1 MLTAGDN
8 TGEDHVYDT
17 LLNENTIDE
26 SIINDGSIIQTILRQ
41 LHKAEKQLSDYDIF
55 TQRPL
60 KESIDKL
67 RSLLPR
73 DKDGNIEYPDPGSV
87 DYKGM
92 YDIFTQADLRRRI
105 DRIYRTLGTSHGSKL
120 VEPFSFTYG
129 TDKKDEKTYYSAEE
143 LKKPLKLILKE
154 LVRDNKALVALKE
167 KLEEKKVVYRKA
179 FKEHDDI
186 NSSEVK
192 KADEAVR
199 AININIGK
207 RLNDIRLGNEKRLKL
222 KEAIAIFE
230 RKDPDTLREIFGL
243 KDYIE
248 NIKVIIDYLTKMEKE
263 DDNHFKYTKEL
274 IKFMDDNK
282 IEIDLSKEA
291 DYPSKINRLKKLI
304 DEIKETIKIIKVK
317 DPDVGGY
324 ERVSYSDTSDFNFK
338 EQYKRF
344 IKLVQDK
351 SVSIAGYFDGD
362 RILFRP
368 TQNIDNFKKGVIYKG
383 TVRGSIRVKALRQI
397 NVVTDFNEGILLLL
411 KFKDFFNH
419 IKQAGKDPKNYVFCV
434 NTAKKF
440 NMDKALATATT
451 NPEGVIVDILGFG
464 TGANA
469 KNPDGIP
476 NNQYN
481 DHILSDFKYPVKK
494 EFVVAEK
501 SSDGGTNYG
510 GVNYD
515 EGDIVIV
522 NGSHYFTAWK
532 GDNYYMAGE
541 IQQALHDK
549 LVVEFTFPQK
559 GVDKDSEGN
568 PIDRHPYTKTFD
580 VDYKHIVCKTKDDT
594 ILGRRLETDEIQ
606 EVFSESSR
614 QSPMDYHN
622 KLITAMVKKKIK
634 YIFKH
639 EVMNDPKIKAN
650 RKSLISTHL
659 KSYKMIN
666 YLTKQM
672 INIVVVVGSLNKKW
686 GYVSDYK
693 DEHLAKA
700 EIFNNNPEVVQH
712 IINIKKMGDDTSKMI
727 YNMVNI
733 IHDFNNRMTGRI
745 KEFKDEKAYRRDLE
759 KFNKTTFKERMKKH
773 IKPPSIPD
781 HMSFDKKHYFDYSDA
796 YVINNIQ
803 NYSWDYKAVLKELH
817 ETFRNNLKNFTGKS
831 HVVKE
836 FKEGLKNLY
845 EEPLDEVFYKRFGLA
860 YDYMF
865 HVKNH
870 GNTYFDVVVQNIK
883 DNISENDSKKLLT
896 KQDVVDYI
904 DDKYDHITI
913 SVFAFINDFL
923 VKEKFLAEDYFS
935 EMEVIYNDMS
945 NVSIMS
951 DCKKANRLMDN
962 FKKVVTE
969 LSDLIK
975 KPNIIDKQ
983 SATRLKIDVIIHDLN
998 DKHKKISKKL
1008 DQMKKISKKSEDDE
1022 ELIYDMSLYLKNLD
1036 RDKKFLQS
1044 LLYKKGVDLSNYQ
1057 GRIIGIVS
1065 RIKRYR
1071 NLGGLIAIR
1080 LDA

>member
-1 MLTAGDN
+1 MNLISYFTLNKGLVKYAGD
-8 TGEDHVYDT
+8 EDFGDLT
-17 LLNENTIDE
+17 ENIADQDVE
-26 SIINDGSIIQTILRQ
+26 GKKSQDYINMVNII
-41 LHKAEKQLSDYDIF
+41 KQLKDAERKISDYDIF
-55 TQRPL
+55 TQEPL
-60 KESIDKL
+60 KESINKL
-67 RSLLPR
+67 KRILKST
-73 DKDGNIEYPDPGSV
+73 DGNYADIGSV
-87 DYKGM
+87 EHRGIYDLFTQLSLRRHIDKIYRELGAPPRSRVVDEPYYTIKELKTELKTRSGELVEVNKVLFYLRESFSKKKKVHNKLFKEYKGSNHPSVKKAETAM
-92 YDIFTQADLRRRI
+92 RKVSVDID
-105 DRIYRTLGTSHGSKL
+105 DMSK
-120 VEPFSFTYG
+120 E
-129 TDKKDEKTYYSAEE
+129 KKE
-143 LKKPLKLILKE
+143 LILKIS
-154 LVRDNKALVALKE
+154 DLK
-167 KLEEKKVVYRKA
+167 
-179 FKEHDDI
+179 
-186 NSSEVK
+186 N
-192 KADEAVR
+192 
-199 AININIGK
+199 AIV
-207 RLNDIRLGNEKRLKL
+207 KL
-222 KEAIAIFE
+222 K
-230 RKDPDTLREIFGL
+230 RKDPESLRDIREL
-243 KDYIE
+243 KDSL
-248 NIKVIIDYLTKMEKE
+248 DQLTK
-263 DDNHFKYTKEL
+263 D
-274 IKFMDDNK
+274 
-282 IEIDLSKEA
+282 
-291 DYPSKINRLKKLI
+291 INRETDEVRKAKLQKLY
-304 DEIKETIKIIKVK
+304 DETEEYLEIAKVR
-317 DPDVGGY
+317 DPDEGNL
-324 ERVSYSDTSDFNFK
+324 EIYSVKPSNYNFK
-338 EQYKRF
+338 EQYKQF

-368 TQNIDNFKKGVIYKG
+368 TQNINNFKKGVIYKG
-383 TVRGSIRVKALRQI
+383 TVRGSIRVKSLRQI

-451 NPEGVIVDILGFG
+451 NPEGAIIEILGFG
-464 TGANA
+464 TGEKDEDLN
-469 KNPDGIP
+469 GIP

-501 SSDGGTNYG
+501 SSDGGTEYG

-532 GDNYYMAGE
+532 GDYHPPKGWDSSSEDGNYYMAGE

-559 GVDKDSEGN
+559 GVDEDSEGN
-568 PIDRHPYTKTFD
+568 LIDRSPYTKTFD
-580 VDYKHIVCKTKDDT
+580 VDYKHIVCKTEDDT

-606 EVFSESSR
+606 EVFSKSSR

-622 KLITAMVKKKIK
+622 KLMTAMVRKKIK

-659 KSYKMIN
+659 KSYKMID

-700 EIFNNNPEVVQH
+700 EIFNNNLEVVQY
-712 IINIKKMGDDTSKMI
+712 ITNIKKLNADTSKMI

-745 KEFKDEKAYRRDLE
+745 KEFKEEKVYWKKKQKYE
-759 KFNKTTFKERMKKH
+759 KKGSLVPIDDHPQK
-773 IKPPSIPD
+773 PD
-781 HMSFDKKHYFDYSDA
+781 HLKSDHVNYFDYSDA
-796 YVINNIQ
+796 YVINKIQ
-803 NYSWDYKAVLKELH
+803 DYSWDYKAVLKELH
-817 ETFRNNLKNFTGKS
+817 ETFKNNLKSFTGKS

-870 GNTYFDVVVQNIK
+870 GNTYFDVVVQDIK
-883 DNISENDSKKLLT
+883 DNISENDSKELLT
-896 KQDVVDYI
+896 KQDVVNYI

-923 VKEKFLAEDYFS
+923 VKEKSLAEEYFS

-1008 DQMKKISKKSEDDE
+1008 DQMEKIPDKSEDDE
-1022 ELIYDMSLYLKNLD
+1022 ELVYDMSLYLKNLD